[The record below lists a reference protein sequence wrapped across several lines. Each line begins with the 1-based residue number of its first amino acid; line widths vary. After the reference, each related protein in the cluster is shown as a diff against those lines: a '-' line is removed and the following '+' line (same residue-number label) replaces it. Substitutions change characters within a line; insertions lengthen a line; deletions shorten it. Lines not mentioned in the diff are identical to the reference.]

1 MSPPGHQ
8 VKLNRDSDSAA
19 GGGEVVHCTMC
30 RPRVKY
36 NLSTDLPRVA
46 SFLAVKGHFM
56 LQVSFSTASADL
68 RIQGDNF

>member
-19 GGGEVVHCTMC
+19 GGGVVHCTMC
-30 RPRVKY
+30 RPPRVKY

-46 SFLAVKGHFM
+46 SFLAVSGHFP
-56 LQVSFSTASADL
+56 LQVSFSAASADL